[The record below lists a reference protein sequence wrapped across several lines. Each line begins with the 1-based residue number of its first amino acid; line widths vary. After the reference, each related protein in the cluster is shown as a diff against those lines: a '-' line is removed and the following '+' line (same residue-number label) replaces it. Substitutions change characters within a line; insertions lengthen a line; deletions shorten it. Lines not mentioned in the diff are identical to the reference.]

1 MSAAVALPRQPHAL
15 RQRVVY
21 LAASGQVGGAER
33 CLLSLLAGLDRERFD
48 PAVVVGSPGPLL
60 EMLEGQGMAAQMLP
74 MPMPLRRLSRS
85 AAGSP
90 RAGARATVSPLWQA
104 PAYALRLQRELTRMQ
119 PEVIHSN
126 GMKMHYF
133 SAMLPTPGAALIWHL
148 HDFPPGPD
156 QGRESWPS
164 RLLRRLASRPA
175 LAVANSEAVAAAYAA
190 RYPELRPK
198 LRVIWNGVAPAAMRG
213 GDGAAFRARHGIGSG
228 ALVFGMLAIFAPWK
242 GQEVFLRAARQVLD
256 QAPEVIARRLCF
268 VLAGGDIY
276 DTHGHG
282 ARRAELEQLSR
293 QLALEAAV
301 RFTGYTTDIAGA
313 FAALDVAVHASTRPE
328 PFGRTLIEAMAAG
341 VPVIAARCG
350 GVPEIVDHG
359 IHGVLTAPGDPEAL
373 AQAMLALAH
382 NPAQRSRLA
391 LAGRDRVERQ
401 FNQQAVGR
409 QFESAYREA
418 AAQWQH

>member
-1 MSAAVALPRQPHAL
+1 MSAAIALPPQPRVH

-33 CLLSLLAGLDRERFD
+33 CLLSLLAGLDRERFE
-48 PAVVVGSPGPLL
+48 PSVVVGSSGPLL
-60 EMLEGQGMAAQMLP
+60 EMLAGQATGSQLLA
-74 MPMPLRRLSRS
+74 MPAPLRQLSRS
-85 AAGSP
+85 TARRRPAGVRVS
-90 RAGARATVSPLWQA
+90 ASPLWQA

-133 SAMLPTPGAALIWHL
+133 SAMLPAPGAALIWHL

-156 QGRESWPS
+156 HGRESWPS

-198 LRVIWNGVAPAAMRG
+198 LRVIWNGVDATAMQG
-213 GDGAAFRARHGIGSG
+213 GDGQGFRARNGIGAG
-228 ALVFGMLAIFAPWK
+228 ALVFGMVAVFAPWK
-242 GQEVFLRAARQVLD
+242 GQEVFLRAARLALD
-256 QAPEVIARRLCF
+256 QAPEELARRLCF
-268 VLAGGDIY
+268 VLAGDDIY
-276 DTHGHG
+276 DTRGHG
-282 ARRAELEQLSR
+282 GRRRELEQLSR
-293 QLALEAAV
+293 ELALEAAV

-313 FAALDVAVHASTRPE
+313 YAALDVAVHASTRPE

-341 VPVIAARCG
+341 VPVIAARGG
-350 GVPEIVDHG
+350 GVPEILVHG
-359 IHGVLTAPGDPEAL
+359 IHGLLTPPGDAETL
-373 AQAMLALAH
+373 AQAMLTLALNAR
-382 NPAQRSRLA
+382 QRERLA
-391 LAGRDRVERQ
+391 AAGRERVERQ
-401 FNQQAVGR
+401 FSQQAVGR